1 MYLLL
6 LRNQMKWT
14 NYIIPGLFVW
24 LMQLILSD
32 FLAIET
38 VRPDFP
44 VILILYWSVKY
55 GRAVGTVS
63 GFLLGL
69 LVDLSGT
76 ATFFGLSPLIYSV
89 TGYLGGNLAGSYTKI
104 NPFYF
109 SITWI
114 TILAFQFL
122 IFCGV
127 QYQDLWFI
135 NWHLFFGKWLGTT
148 LYTLSFV
155 AILQFIFPL
164 HRVA

>member
-1 MYLLL
+1 
-6 LRNQMKWT
+6 MKWT
-14 NYIIPGLFVW
+14 DYIIPGVFVW

-38 VRPDFP
+38 VRPDFL

-55 GRAVGTVS
+55 GRTAGTVS

-76 ATFFGLSPLIYSV
+76 ATFFGLSSLIYSI
-89 TGYLGGNLAGSYTKI
+89 TGYLGGNLFGSYSKI

-148 LYTLSFV
+148 LYTLSF
-155 AILQFIFPL
+155 IGLLQFIYPL

>member
-1 MYLLL
+1 
-6 LRNQMKWT
+6 MKWT
-14 NYIIPGLFVW
+14 DYIIPGVFVW

-55 GRAVGTVS
+55 GRTAGTVS
-63 GFLLGL
+63 GFMLGL

-76 ATFFGLSPLIYSV
+76 ATFFGLSPLIYSI
-89 TGYLGGNLAGSYTKI
+89 TGYLGGNLSGSYTRI
-104 NPFYF
+104 NPFHF
-109 SITWI
+109 SIIWI

-127 QYQDLWFI
+127 QYQDLWLI
-135 NWHLFFGKWLGTT
+135 NWYLFLSKWLGTT
-148 LYTLSFV
+148 LYTLTFV
-155 AILQFIFPL
+155 AILQFIVPL

>member
-1 MYLLL
+1 
-6 LRNQMKWT
+6 MKWT
-14 NYIIPGLFVW
+14 DYIIPGVFVW

-38 VRPDFP
+38 VRPDFL

-55 GRAVGTVS
+55 GRTAGTVS
-63 GFLLGL
+63 GFMLCL

-76 ATFFGLSPLIYSV
+76 ATFFGLSPLIYSI
-89 TGYLGGNLAGSYTKI
+89 TGYLGGNLTGSYSKI

-114 TILAFQFL
+114 SILAFQFL
-122 IFCGV
+122 IFCVV

-135 NWHLFFGKWLGTT
+135 NWYLFFGKWLGTT
-148 LYTLSFV
+148 LYTLSFIG
-155 AILQFIFPL
+155 ILQFIFPI

>member
-1 MYLLL
+1 
-6 LRNQMKWT
+6 MKWT
-14 NYIIPGLFVW
+14 DYIIPGVFVW

-38 VRPDFP
+38 VRPDFL

-55 GRAVGTVS
+55 GRAAGTVS

-76 ATFFGLSPLIYSV
+76 ATFFGLSPLIYSI
-89 TGYLGGNLAGSYTKI
+89 TGYLGGNLAGSYSKI

-114 TILAFQFL
+114 TIVAFQFL

-148 LYTLSFV
+148 LYTLSFIG
-155 AILQFIFPL
+155 ILQFIYPL
-164 HRVA
+164 HKVA

>member
-1 MYLLL
+1 MVNAIASFRFS
-6 LRNQMKWT
+6 RNRNSAPRLSSYTDIELVRKIWT
-14 NYIIPGLFVW
+14 CRRYGLW
-24 LMQLILSD
+24 I
-32 FLAIET
+32 
-38 VRPDFP
+38 
-44 VILILYWSVKY
+44 SV
-55 GRAVGTVS
+55 GS
-63 GFLLGL
+63 

-76 ATFFGLSPLIYSV
+76 ATFFGLTPLIYSV
-89 TGYLGGNLAGSYTKI
+89 TGYLGGNLAGSYSKI

-148 LYTLSFV
+148 LYTLSF
-155 AILQFIFPL
+155 AGILQFIYPL

>member
-1 MYLLL
+1 M
-6 LRNQMKWT
+6 RWT
-14 NYIIPGLFVW
+14 DYIIPGLFVW

-76 ATFFGLSPLIYSV
+76 ATFFGLSPLIYSI
-89 TGYLGGNLAGSYTKI
+89 TGYLSGNLAGSYSKI
-104 NPFYF
+104 NPLYF
-109 SITWI
+109 SITSI
-114 TILAFQFL
+114 AILAFQFF
-122 IFCGV
+122 IFCCV
-127 QYQDLWFI
+127 TIEPCDHTMNRLRI
-135 NWHLFFGKWLGTT
+135 CK
-148 LYTLSFV
+148 
-155 AILQFIFPL
+155 
-164 HRVA
+164 

>member
-14 NYIIPGLFVW
+14 DYIIPGVFVW

-76 ATFFGLSPLIYSV
+76 ATFFGLSP
-89 TGYLGGNLAGSYTKI
+89 
-104 NPFYF
+104 
-109 SITWI
+109 
-114 TILAFQFL
+114 
-122 IFCGV
+122 
-127 QYQDLWFI
+127 
-135 NWHLFFGKWLGTT
+135 
-148 LYTLSFV
+148 
-155 AILQFIFPL
+155 
-164 HRVA
+164 